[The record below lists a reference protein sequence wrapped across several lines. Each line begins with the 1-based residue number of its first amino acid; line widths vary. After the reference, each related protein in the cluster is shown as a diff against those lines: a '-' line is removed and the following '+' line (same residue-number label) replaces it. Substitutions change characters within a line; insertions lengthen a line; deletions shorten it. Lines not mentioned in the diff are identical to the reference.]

1 MKNKKLVP
9 IYIMLVL
16 YIIINFLVSFTSF
29 SSLFLNRLNPII
41 LAIICIVTYQLDS
54 SRNRNRNKIPKLQN
68 FIIYMLLYV
77 VIFYLF
83 GLVFGFYKNI
93 YSLSFRGILSNFFS
107 FYLIVFFQEYIRY
120 KLLINSKTNN
130 NKFLIT
136 LLFIII
142 NINLY
147 YLIKLDNSLDI
158 ITYLFGDFV
167 PIVIMN
173 ITCTYLSSNISLIP
187 SFIYMGIIYGINFF
201 SPIIP
206 DLNIFVY
213 CLMLLIL
220 YMFITTSVDGLI
232 ILDNRKY
239 NKRDV
244 KKNKSPFMYILLF
257 ITFFFLLFV
266 FGFFKYKPIVIV
278 SNSMEPIFSK
288 GDIIIIEKK
297 NTKDFNNLK
306 INDIIYYRYDN
317 KYITHR
323 IHDIKGNSNSYR
335 YITKGDN
342 NDNVD
347 EWEITDKD
355 VYGKYIFRIK
365 YLGWPSVYFSEL
377 FN

>member
-107 FYLIVFFQEYIRY
+107 FYLIVFLQEYIRY

-142 NINLY
+142 NINY
-147 YLIKLDNSLDI
+147 IYKSFIILIK
-158 ITYLFGDFV
+158 
-167 PIVIMN
+167 
-173 ITCTYLSSNISLIP
+173 
-187 SFIYMGIIYGINFF
+187 
-201 SPIIP
+201 
-206 DLNIFVY
+206 DL
-213 CLMLLIL
+213 LLI
-220 YMFITTSVDGLI
+220 I
-232 ILDNRKY
+232 
-239 NKRDV
+239 
-244 KKNKSPFMYILLF
+244 
-257 ITFFFLLFV
+257 
-266 FGFFKYKPIVIV
+266 
-278 SNSMEPIFSK
+278 
-288 GDIIIIEKK
+288 
-297 NTKDFNNLK
+297 
-306 INDIIYYRYDN
+306 
-317 KYITHR
+317 
-323 IHDIKGNSNSYR
+323 
-335 YITKGDN
+335 
-342 NDNVD
+342 
-347 EWEITDKD
+347 
-355 VYGKYIFRIK
+355 
-365 YLGWPSVYFSEL
+365 
-377 FN
+377 